1 LVILIIYLIMNWLDL
16 LPHDYNFLPLVQFQ
30 PSNNIFYNWLQQN
43 VIAWDPLDENNKQ
56 HYENKVN
63 AYMDILKVSLA
74 AQSVKEES
82 T

>member
-1 LVILIIYLIMNWLDL
+1 MNWLDL

-56 HYENKVN
+56 HYENKLN
-63 AYMDILKVSLA
+63 AYMNILKVSLA